1 MIKQYCIE
9 DVVAKLEVDYSD
21 TLRNVQNM
29 YETFVIVFHIIY
41 LILLSTIKN
50 PKKNKKNKTLIRIAF
65 QMNQLYEMII

>member
-65 QMNQLYEMII
+65 QMNQIYEMII